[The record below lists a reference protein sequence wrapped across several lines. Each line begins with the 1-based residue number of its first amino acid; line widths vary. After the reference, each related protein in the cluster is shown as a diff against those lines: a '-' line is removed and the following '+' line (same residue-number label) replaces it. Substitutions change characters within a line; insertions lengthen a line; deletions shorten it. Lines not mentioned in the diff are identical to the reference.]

1 MSPTNKSFFGGMDVQ
16 KAEDD
21 ETVELEDTDFRRTEH
36 PGTNIKLLCPGVTGP
51 GSSVTW
57 LYNGSK
63 LRPTWSR
70 VSLGASQEVLFRPL
84 KERDAGLYECTLL
97 GVKVGHLELHDF
109 HCESLRHKGRTE
121 EEARRRHASRV
132 LFMRVLKGKAEAV
145 IFSSVKALSQLLVLV
160 HRVHFFYTSET
171 MRNFVACHK
180 WTTHRVLPRKLG
192 EEAENKHHSLFS
204 LRRRL
209 PEALGMSD
217 TTWVTLVTILV
228 NFSAYLAVVYVN
240 WQQHYKRLEIQ
251 EYLAAKRAERQTS

>member
-1 MSPTNKSFFGGMDVQ
+1 MLGPSCRSALLSRYGASRELYKLPDFVQTEYCHEPCDEAFQVKHTMSPTNKSFFGGMNVQ

-57 LYNGSK
+57 FYNGSK

-97 GVKVGHLELHDF
+97 GVKVGHLELHVRKA
-109 HCESLRHKGRTE
+109 RH
-121 EEARRRHASRV
+121 
-132 LFMRVLKGKAEAV
+132 
-145 IFSSVKALSQLLVLV
+145 
-160 HRVHFFYTSET
+160 
-171 MRNFVACHK
+171 
-180 WTTHRVLPRKLG
+180 RK
-192 EEAENKHHSLFS
+192 
-204 LRRRL
+204 
-209 PEALGMSD
+209 EALGMSD

-251 EYLAAKRAERQTS
+251 EYLAAKRAERQAS